1 MSKNLKSN
9 KKPEIIELIKLKW
22 KIDKIKRQNKIIIKE
37 VKEIERVGL
46 KLFEIVKANVIQELE
61 EIGLKSRKLEIITR
75 MKKDLE

>member
-61 EIGLKSRKLEIITR
+61 EVGLKSRKLEIITR